1 MPLTIPAFSSGR
13 ITAIACGLL
22 LAASVQFAA
31 AAGGPFG
38 AFPGEWS
45 GTGKIQVKGQN
56 TERLRCK
63 ASYRPRGSSGS
74 TIALRLS
81 CDSDSYKFDLVGD
94 FEADEESHISGRW
107 SENSRNVGGTA
118 IGSVR
123 GDRFQ
128 LHVESSAFSA
138 DMIMTTRGTR
148 QAVSFD
154 AHGGGQIVTA
164 SITLSRQSR

>member
-1 MPLTIPAFSSGR
+1 MPITIPSISR
-13 ITAIACGLL
+13 PRAIAIVGSLL

-31 AAGGPFG
+31 AAGGPFN

-45 GTGKIQVKGQN
+45 GTGKIQVKGQD

-63 ASYRPRGSSGS
+63 ASYQPRGSSGA
-74 TIALRLS
+74 IIKLRLS

-94 FEADEESHISGRW
+94 FEADADNRISGRW

-118 IGSVR
+118 VGSVR
-123 GDRFQ
+123 NDRFQ
-128 LHVESSAFSA
+128 LHVESSAFAA
-138 DMIMTTRGTR
+138 DMTMTTRGTR

-154 AHGGGQIVTA
+154 AQGGGQVVTA
-164 SITLSRQSR
+164 SITLSRR